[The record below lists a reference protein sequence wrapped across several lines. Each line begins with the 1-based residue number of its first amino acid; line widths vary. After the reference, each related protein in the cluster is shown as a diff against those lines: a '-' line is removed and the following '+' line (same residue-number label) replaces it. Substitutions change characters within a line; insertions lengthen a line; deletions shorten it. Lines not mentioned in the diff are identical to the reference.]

1 MANFYTFLG
10 RDIDLDINKG
20 FTTEVLDSIAR
31 LFQLGDGQKYEAPN
45 GDTLYYAKE
54 KSDDQ
59 YRLICVVT
67 AAGKVFQYGIAE
79 PYVVNAEGATIVEIH
94 KNSKFLVGF
103 ITEETPT
110 PGNPQENENPNQEDP
125 EKEKEEDKPAEPVY
139 IDVEIKSESE
149 WTPYFAYE
157 DKDFEFIPDHE
168 KTNDVT
174 MIYKASDGTETYLV
188 VRLVPEVEVPPMTEP
203 NNPETPDITTYVE
216 YVELIKPNTSLT
228 ETFVYNNEMLTL
240 ERNYDKE
247 YKGGWAVTQEFKNQS
262 GTIVVTVIRPVE
274 EVDTPDQPE
283 EPDTPV
289 SNVEIIAIAGVD
301 VKVETDEEKALE
313 EIATKKKFNRN
324 IGSFLVNTTMNMNG
338 DIFSVNAIIINKET
352 GKIESKFL
360 FEDMNLDGGIDL
372 DAINERIENALIELL

>member
-1 MANFYTFLG
+1 MNFYTFLG
-10 RDIDLDINKG
+10 RDIDMDINKG
-20 FTTEVLDSIAR
+20 FTTEILDSIAR
-31 LFQLGDGQKYEAPN
+31 LFQLGEGQKYEAPN
-45 GDTLYYAKE
+45 GDMLYYAKE

-67 AAGKVFQYGIAE
+67 ADGKVFQYGVTE
-79 PYVVNAEGATIVEIH
+79 PYIVNAEGATILEIH
-94 KNSKFLVGF
+94 KNSKFFVGF
-103 ITEETPT
+103 VTEENPT
-110 PGNPQENENPNQEDP
+110 PENPQETENPNQEDQ

-139 IDVEIKSESE
+139 IDVEIKSETD
-149 WTPYFAYE
+149 WTPYFVYE
-157 DKDFEFIPDHE
+157 DKDFEFIPNHE
-168 KTNDVT
+168 KTTDVT
-174 MIYKASDGTETYLV
+174 RVYKALDGTETYL
-188 VRLVPEVEVPPMTEP
+188 LVKL
-203 NNPETPDITTYVE
+203 TYVE
-216 YVELIKPNTSLT
+216 YVELSKPNTSLT
-228 ETFVYNNEMLTL
+228 ETFVYNGEMLTL

-247 YKGGWAVTQEFKNQS
+247 YNGGWAVTQEFKNQS
-262 GTIVVTVIRPVE
+262 GTIVVTVTRPVE

-301 VKVETDEEKALE
+301 VKVETDEEKALV

-360 FEDMNLDGGIDL
+360 FEDMNLDGEFDL
-372 DAINERIENALIELL
+372 DAINERIENTLIELL

>member
-20 FTTEVLDSIAR
+20 FTAEILDSIAR
-31 LFQLGDGQKYEAPN
+31 LFQLGEGQRYEAPN
-45 GDTLYYAKE
+45 GNTLYYAKE

-59 YRLICVVT
+59 YRLICVIT
-67 AAGKVFQYGIAE
+67 TDGKIYQYGITE
-79 PYVVNAEGATIVEIH
+79 PYVVNAEGTTIIEIH

-110 PGNPQENENPNQEDP
+110 PENPQENENPNQEDP

-139 IDVEIKSESE
+139 IDVEIKSEAD

-157 DKDFEFIPDHE
+157 DKDFEFIPNHE
-168 KTNDVT
+168 KTTDVT
-174 MIYKASDGTETYLV
+174 RVYKALDGTETYLV

-203 NNPETPDITTYVE
+203 NNPETPDISTYVE

-228 ETFVYNNEMLTL
+228 ETFVYNDEMLTL

-247 YKGGWAVTQEFKNQS
+247 YNGGWAVTQEFKNQS

-301 VKVETDEEKALE
+301 VKVETDEEKALV

-360 FEDMNLDGGIDL
+360 FEDMNLDGEFDL
-372 DAINERIENALIELL
+372 DAINERIENTLIELL